1 MRLRQR
7 ILAAALCCLLAG
19 GIVLA
24 AGGSDAPYRQVY
36 ADGARIWLVDTDS
49 LKDTVDTD
57 GSKLR
62 QGWVITRYPR
72 EGTAEKTRYYFKL
85 SQREVKATDSVSFSD
100 QGQATEI

>member
-1 MRLRQR
+1 MRLQQR
-7 ILAAALCCLLAG
+7 IVTAGLCCLLAG
-19 GIVLA
+19 GILLTV
-24 AGGSDAPYRQVY
+24 GGSDAPYRQVY
-36 ADGARIWLVDTDS
+36 ADGIRIWLVDNDS
-49 LKDTVDTD
+49 LKDAVDTD

-85 SQREVKATDSVSFSD
+85 AQREVKATDSVSFSD